1 MDGSVAEMGTRW
13 QGGASEQNSKYL
25 MKIDN
30 NNSRSNDT
38 TNWHAVSGSRQ
49 NIFQQPHR
57 LATNLVAKARERLPF
72 FLIVTPLR

>member
-49 NIFQQPHR
+49 NIFQQSHR
-57 LATNLVAKARERLPF
+57 LATNLVAKARERLPNA
-72 FLIVTPLR
+72 LLTSNST